1 MEQRMWDNVVMFSF
15 HEIYPIS
22 FVNKFNFVN
31 YITRNSPC
39 IIHALFVVSR
49 LSTQLELTWFVRT

>member
-22 FVNKFNFVN
+22 FVNKFNFVK
-31 YITRNSPC
+31 YITRKCMHYKYSS
-39 IIHALFVVSR
+39 VS
-49 LSTQLELTWFVRT
+49 TTWNEPIKKAYDQQIK

>member
-1 MEQRMWDNVVMFSF
+1 MEQRMWANVVMFSF
-15 HEIYPIS
+15 HEIYPKS

-39 IIHALFVVSR
+39 IMHALQIFKCKYH
-49 LSTQLELTWFVRT
+49 LERTDQKGL